1 MDAFKRDAE
10 EQLAG
15 RAKDLAL
22 AALFSEE
29 LGAVL
34 QIRAAD
40 RGRVMEVL
48 RRAGLAQW
56 SHVVGQLNARDEIRI
71 TRNNRSVFHSK
82 RDHLQ
87 RPWAEVTRRI
97 QALRDNPQCAREE
110 YDRII
115 EPDDPGLSVALTY
128 DPAQT
133 FAIGG
138 ARPRIAVLREQ
149 GVNGHVEMAAA
160 FDRAGF
166 EAVDVHMT
174 DLIAGR
180 VSLAGF
186 KALCRGRRLLLWRRP
201 RRGPG
206 LGQDHPLQPARARRV
221 RAVLRAPR
229 HLRARRLQRLPDDG
243 RAEEPDPRRRR
254 LAASSCATS
263 PSSSRRG
270 W

>member
-71 TRNNRSVFHSK
+71 TRNNRSVFHNK

-115 EPDDPGLSVALTY
+115 EHGRPGPFGRAHVRPGPD
-128 DPAQT
+128 
-133 FAIGG
+133 
-138 ARPRIAVLREQ
+138 LR
-149 GVNGHVEMAAA
+149 H
-160 FDRAGF
+160 
-166 EAVDVHMT
+166 
-174 DLIAGR
+174 
-180 VSLAGF
+180 
-186 KALCRGRRLLLWRRP
+186 RR
-201 RRGPG
+201 
-206 LGQDHPLQPARARRV
+206 ARARASPCCAS
-221 RAVLRAPR
+221 RA
-229 HLRARRLQRLPDDG
+229 
-243 RAEEPDPRRRR
+243 
-254 LAASSCATS
+254 
-263 PSSSRRG
+263 
-270 W
+270 